1 MAMVKAKFRLFQM
14 QIKGA
19 VSDTVKFLQ
28 SVFGMVPE
36 GFYAVDTM
44 LALAIH

>member
-1 MAMVKAKFRLFQM
+1 MAMVKAKFSFFQK
-14 QIKGA
+14 QIKGV

-28 SVFGMVPE
+28 SVFGIAPE
-36 GFYAVDTM
+36 GFYAVDMM

>member
-19 VSDTVKFLQ
+19 GRDTVKFLQ
-28 SVFGMVPE
+28 SVFGI
-36 GFYAVDTM
+36 GFYAVDMM